1 MAREVITLSV
11 SLSPQERALL
21 DRITEIWNPGRSRR
35 VSDTV
40 GRLIREKAIE
50 LKIYEQR
57 EQKREDA

>member
-57 EQKREDA
+57 EQSREDG

>member
-57 EQKREDA
+57 EQGRDDA